1 MKNLMTMLEREREL
15 LYEVLTHPSEHV
27 IDELT
32 ELHDEILTEAITET
46 IEGII
51 SNEELKRH

>member
-15 LYEVLTHPSEHV
+15 LYEVLTHPSEHT

-32 ELHDEILTEAITET
+32 ELHDEILTEAISEAVK
-46 IEGII
+46 ELLNENI
-51 SNEELKRH
+51 SRH